1 MYEVMRTTT
10 SGLTSLAV
18 AMGAAPIQTITQ
30 ESTASYYTPDIRYR
44 WVNLSVTV
52 EIIISPIVG
61 DLLVDTYRPRTELG
75 RKLLELRREYI
86 HSGGKLLS
94 WEGLDEEMRLRRGGV
109 PDE

>member
-1 MYEVMRTTT
+1 MYEVMKTTT

-18 AMGAAPIQTITQ
+18 AMGVAPIHAITQ
-30 ESTASYYTPDIRYR
+30 ESTASYYIPDIHYR
-44 WVNLSVTV
+44 WMNLSVPV
-52 EIIISPIVG
+52 EIVISPIVG

-94 WEGLDEEMRLRRGGV
+94 WEELDEEVRQRRGGV